1 MRHTRRWNLAA
12 LLLVA
17 ALALGVS
24 ACSRGQ
30 EAGEEG
36 DRGDAV
42 KVEPVKGTE
51 LSRVILSQQAADRLG
66 IQTAKVREAKVA
78 DAAAG
83 GGRAVTRKVIPY
95 GAVLYDEQGETWT
108 FTNPDPLTF
117 LRQKISVD
125 YIHGNDAVLSAGPA
139 VGVTVVTVGTAE
151 LLGAEL
157 GVGEE

>member
-1 MRHTRRWNLAA
+1 MQHSRRWSVAA

-30 EAGEEG
+30 TGEEG
-36 DRGDAV
+36 GSGDAV
-42 KVEPVKGTE
+42 KVEPIEGSE
-51 LSRVILSQQAADRLG
+51 LSRVILSEQAAERLG

-78 DAAAG
+78 AAG
-83 GGRAVTRKVIPY
+83 GGKAVTHKVIPY
-95 GAVLYDEQGETWT
+95 GAVLYDEQGATWT
-108 FTNPDPLTF
+108 YTNPGPLTF
-117 LRQKISVD
+117 LRQKIGVD
-125 YIHGNDAVLSAGPA
+125 YIQGDDAILTAGPA
-139 VGVTVVTVGTAE
+139 AGVTVVTVGSAE

>member
-30 EAGEEG
+30 GAGEEG
-36 DRGDAV
+36 DRSDAV

-78 DAAAG
+78 AAG
-83 GGRAVTRKVIPY
+83 GGGAVTRKVIPY

-125 YIHGNDAVLSAGPA
+125 YVHGDDAVLSAGPA
-139 VGVTVVTVGTAE
+139 VGVTVVTVGSAE